1 MPGSKNPRR
10 HIQRVNALLHL
21 AYADPQ
27 IDRESQLLVMLR
39 EAVMRGIGRPIDP
52 MVRANRPTPYE
63 RPSNYQLAFYAT
75 LLVLNRRSADAKQA
89 SKELCASPASAA
101 KQAFEQARSAPS
113 GRSAHPEYVKA
124 YADYYLELIERGTR
138 AERFWQLARAL
149 PQTRFSSA
157 YLPLPPTAVP

>member
-89 SKELCASPASAA
+89 
-101 KQAFEQARSAPS
+101 FEQARSAPS